1 MFLLPLSGRLLSC
14 LLASARKAAAWSPT
28 HQQRSSLSPLSRCG
42 ETSSR
47 SLFRPI
53 RPKSVRGMPG
63 VAPCLTPTPGS
74 PPTQSTTSS
83 TSAAGLP
90 PRDSATSTDAASFLG
105 GGGCAAAGDAVDGG
119 HQAPPSPSLVV
130 PSVKREQ
137 TATPLA
143 KRVRFELDEAKQE
156 REDDEMQLFRGNKKP
171 AAAAASSAPSP
182 AALQAG
188 AVSHQFSELTLGG
201 GASSSRGPASSSS
214 GAQAAVERD
223 AAKQELAL
231 AEAKLA
237 AVKGELATAEAKL
250 AASEAKRDAALAEWR
265 NAPPDD
271 KATFKVFLD
280 TAQRG
285 VDTAQRGVDTAQRG
299 VDTAQRGVDT
309 AQLQVDAFTKAFL
322 AAQEAATAS
331 QRQRA
336 ESPLHELSL
345 EEAAAFVHDLGKMA
359 FVVNAL
365 DESDESHIKLLGPL
379 YDPRHKWP
387 IIDPGVIDM
396 RLFERATMVRPDG
409 EALDAMRPPA
419 RKLSEMM
426 KTDRGTSV
434 YSFIVRMSL

>member
-1 MFLLPLSGRLLSC
+1 
-14 LLASARKAAAWSPT
+14 
-28 HQQRSSLSPLSRCG
+28 
-42 ETSSR
+42 
-47 SLFRPI
+47 
-53 RPKSVRGMPG
+53 
-63 VAPCLTPTPGS
+63 
-74 PPTQSTTSS
+74 
-83 TSAAGLP
+83 
-90 PRDSATSTDAASFLG
+90 
-105 GGGCAAAGDAVDGG
+105 
-119 HQAPPSPSLVV
+119 
-130 PSVKREQ
+130 
-137 TATPLA
+137 
-143 KRVRFELDEAKQE
+143 
-156 REDDEMQLFRGNKKP
+156 MQLFRGNKKP

-201 GASSSRGPASSSS
+201 GASSSRGPASSSSS

-285 VDTAQRGVDTAQRG
+285 VDTAQRGVDTAQ
-299 VDTAQRGVDT
+299 
-309 AQLQVDAFTKAFL
+309 LLVDALTKAFL

-331 QRQRA
+331 KRQRA

>member
-1 MFLLPLSGRLLSC
+1 MPGRRLTRRGVHFRHFHVVVEPLP
-14 LLASARKAAAWSPT
+14 AAFSAPFV
-28 HQQRSSLSPLSRCG
+28 Q
-42 ETSSR
+42 
-47 SLFRPI
+47 
-53 RPKSVRGMPG
+53 SVRGMPG

-214 GAQAAVERD
+214 SGAQAAVERD

-237 AVKGELATAEAKL
+237 AVKGELASAKK
-250 AASEAKRDAALAEWR
+250 ERDAALAEWR

-299 VDTAQRGVDT
+299 VDTAQ
-309 AQLQVDAFTKAFL
+309 LLVDALTKAFL

-331 QRQRA
+331 KRQRA

>member
-1 MFLLPLSGRLLSC
+1 
-14 LLASARKAAAWSPT
+14 
-28 HQQRSSLSPLSRCG
+28 
-42 ETSSR
+42 
-47 SLFRPI
+47 
-53 RPKSVRGMPG
+53 
-63 VAPCLTPTPGS
+63 
-74 PPTQSTTSS
+74 
-83 TSAAGLP
+83 
-90 PRDSATSTDAASFLG
+90 
-105 GGGCAAAGDAVDGG
+105 
-119 HQAPPSPSLVV
+119 
-130 PSVKREQ
+130 
-137 TATPLA
+137 
-143 KRVRFELDEAKQE
+143 
-156 REDDEMQLFRGNKKP
+156 MQLFRGNKKP

-214 GAQAAVERD
+214 SGAQAAVERD

-237 AVKGELATAEAKL
+237 AVKGELASAKK
-250 AASEAKRDAALAEWR
+250 ERDAALAEWR

-285 VDTAQRGVDTAQRG
+285 VDTAQ
-299 VDTAQRGVDT
+299 
-309 AQLQVDAFTKAFL
+309 LQVDALTKAFL

-331 QRQRA
+331 KRQRA